1 MKVIGLESFVVP
13 QTRNSD
19 RTATTGLIA
28 LVAAT
33 TMLLA
38 AFSSA
43 YIVRRGLSNDWVP
56 LQLPPVLAGSAVL
69 LVLSSLTL
77 EMGRRSFGAHN
88 RGRFAPF
95 WFAGPALGACFVLAQ
110 AYGWNQINQT
120 GISAASSPSAA
131 FVYVLSGTMV
141 ALVIGTAVASI
152 WIGFRA
158 LSSPSEGSAT
168 RLKITVYYWHYL
180 DCLWI
185 YLVVLFYTQG

>member
-1 MKVIGLESFVVP
+1 MKVIGLESSIVP
-13 QTRNSD
+13 QTGNSD

-56 LQLPPVLAGSAVL
+56 LHLPPVLAGSAVL
-69 LVLSSLTL
+69 LVLSSLAL
-77 EMGRRSFGAHN
+77 EMGRRSIGAHN
-88 RGRFAPF
+88 RARFARW

-110 AYGWNQINQT
+110 AYGWNRINQT

-141 ALVIGTAVASI
+141 ALVIGTAGASI

-158 LSSPSEGSAT
+158 LTRSSGRSAT
-168 RLKITVYYWHYL
+168 SLKIIAYYWHYL
-180 DCLWI
+180 GCLWI